1 MIWKIAWAKHKWL
14 CSKSLNNRKEI
25 MQGLTTGQPHGWN
38 HPVTC
43 TEKFNATTELSNEVF
58 ENHGILGNIIFP
70 DMGQRINVHPDRGP
84 VSVTAI
90 RFLGQITESNIQ
102 TTYSGTSTNS
112 VSIAA
117 SLFKSEMCISAHFYP
132 GLPKTCCLSKSM
144 KETGCEVR
152 QFAVEAKNTV

>member
-1 MIWKIAWAKHKWL
+1 
-14 CSKSLNNRKEI
+14 
-25 MQGLTTGQPHGWN
+25 
-38 HPVTC
+38 
-43 TEKFNATTELSNEVF
+43 
-58 ENHGILGNIIFP
+58 
-70 DMGQRINVHPDRGP
+70 MGQRINVHPDRGP

-132 GLPKTCCLSKSM
+132 GLPKTCCLSKPM
-144 KETGCEVR
+144 KETGEVR
-152 QFAVEAKNTV
+152 QFAVEAKNTVWSYLDYAPSLLPGPSVADLSLTN